1 MNWYKL
7 FDDYVD
13 SITVVSEALSNVLSV
28 TQLEEQNTVSSAE
41 NHLPDLIDPEAPPGC
56 SIHPRSRSSCVFRP
70 CSHVA
75 CSNCLGSAMLA
86 GSKCPKCQAGI
97 EKFVGMQT
105 PIPVISQNTGNPG
118 QEGEWSVEET
128 ERLAT
133 AASSSD
139 TVIVIH
145 PLEDRPSPLYSS
157 GYREI
162 LDRGDRLG
170 DH

>member
-28 TQLEEQNTVSSAE
+28 TQLDEQNTVSSAE

-75 CSNCLGSAMLA
+75 CSSCLGSAML
-86 GSKCPKCQAGI
+86 GDSKCPKCRAGI

-105 PIPVISQNTGNPG
+105 PVHAISQNED
-118 QEGEWSVEET
+118 QGEWSVKEI
-128 ERLAT
+128 ERFATT
-133 AASSSD
+133 AAD
-139 TVIVIH
+139 KVIVIH
-145 PLEDRPSPLYSS
+145 LPEDRPSPLYSS
-157 GYREI
+157 GQ
-162 LDRGDRLG
+162 
-170 DH
+170 

>member
-13 SITVVSEALSNVLSV
+13 SITVVSESLSNVLSV
-28 TQLEEQNTVSSAE
+28 TQLDQQNQVSSVRSQ
-41 NHLPDLIDPEAPPGC
+41 LPDLIDPKAPPGC
-56 SIHPRSRSSCVFRP
+56 SSHPGARSSCVFRP

-105 PIPVISQNTGNPG
+105 PIPVVSQNTGNAG
-118 QEGEWSVEET
+118 KEGEWSVKET
-128 ERLAT
+128 ERLAST
-133 AASSSD
+133 AAGSD
-139 TVIVIH
+139 TVVIIH

-157 GYREI
+157 G
-162 LDRGDRLG
+162 
-170 DH
+170 H

>member
-7 FDDYVD
+7 FDDYMD

-28 TQLEEQNTVSSAE
+28 AQLDEQNQASSAQSQ
-41 NHLPDLIDPEAPPGC
+41 LPDLIDPYAPPGC
-56 SIHPRSRSSCVFRP
+56 SIHPRKTSSCVFRP

-97 EKFVGMQT
+97 KKFVGMQT
-105 PIPVISQNTGNPG
+105 PIPVISQDTGDSDE
-118 QEGEWSVEET
+118 EGEWSVKEIET
-128 ERLAT
+128 LAT
-133 AASSSD
+133 TAAGSD

-157 GYREI
+157 G
-162 LDRGDRLG
+162 
-170 DH
+170 H